1 MAWETSVLVVA
12 NVTADSDELL
22 NALHARR
29 ERGPLRITLLVPQ
42 RSAGSQSREAARGQ
56 LAAALERL
64 RGAGLEADGHV
75 GDCDPIV
82 AVEEAWDP
90 RKFDEVIVST
100 LTADASRWLA
110 LDLPHRI
117 QRHTGAAMTHV
128 VATPKRPLRVTH
140 PDEPPERRGIFSPL
154 QALPWSAPKGDRG
167 RR

>member
-22 NALHARR
+22 GALRKR
-29 ERGPLRITLLVPQ
+29 GERGPLRVTLLVPQ
-42 RSAGSQSREAARGQ
+42 RSAGPESREAARRQ

-64 RGAGLEADGHV
+64 RDGGLEADGHV

-82 AVEEAWDP
+82 AVEETWDP

-117 QRHTGAAMTHV
+117 ERQTGAPMTHV
-128 VATPKRPLRVTH
+128 VATPKRPFRVTH

-154 QALPWSAPKGDRG
+154 QALPWSAPKGGAG